1 LGCETGKAYASEIK
15 MLHQILNKVDFIK
28 GLPFIAD
35 KGYDSISVIQKIL
48 DIGLIPA
55 VKIKETLRVKI
66 KHPLRQLSKEN
77 WLKYGKKRYR
87 IDLYLVI

>member
-1 LGCETGKAYASEIK
+1 
-15 MLHQILNKVDFIK
+15 MLNQILNKVVFIK

-35 KGYDSISVIQKIL
+35 KGYDSISIIQKIL
-48 DIGLIPA
+48 DTGLIPA
-55 VKIKETLRVKI
+55 IKIKQTLRIKI

-87 IDLYLVI
+87 I